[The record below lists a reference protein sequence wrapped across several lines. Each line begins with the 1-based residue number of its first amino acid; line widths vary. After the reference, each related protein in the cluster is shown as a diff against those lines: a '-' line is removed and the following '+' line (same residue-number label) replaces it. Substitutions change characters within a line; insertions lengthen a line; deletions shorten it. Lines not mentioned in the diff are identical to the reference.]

1 MSNINSDYFKS
12 PKQSDTP
19 IADSLAAMANKHFEK
34 LGIEDRVTIDPD
46 TSRNTP
52 APPPS
57 SLTKGHLV

>member
-12 PKQSDTP
+12 PKHSDTP

-34 LGIEDRVTIDPD
+34 LGIEDRVTINPD
-46 TSRNTP
+46 TPRNSPDTL
-52 APPPS
+52 PS